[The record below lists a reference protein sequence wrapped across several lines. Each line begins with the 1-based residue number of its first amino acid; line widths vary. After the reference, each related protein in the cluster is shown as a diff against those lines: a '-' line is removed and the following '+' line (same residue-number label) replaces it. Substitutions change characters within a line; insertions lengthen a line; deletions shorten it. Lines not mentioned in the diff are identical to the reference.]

1 MSYLHCPYCEA
12 KKNAKVIVVYKA
24 LQPIDGECPDCG
36 AWIDAGQQTVKV
48 NGYADIYKG
57 AIALID
63 DMVATF
69 NRILYDLDI
78 DLKDA
83 YGEDVEVR
91 FNTSELIEKLFLPYA
106 GRTSKSNFAEALG
119 IYEDEHTWII
129 SKDGDKCED

>member
-12 KKNAKVIVVYKA
+12 KKNAKVKVVYKA

-69 NRILYDLDI
+69 NRILYD
-78 DLKDA
+78 
-83 YGEDVEVR
+83 

>member
-1 MSYLHCPYCEA
+1 MSYLHCPYCEV
-12 KKNAKVIVVYKA
+12 KKNAKVKVVYKA
-24 LQPIDGECPDCG
+24 LQPIDGKCPDCG
-36 AWIDAGQQTVKV
+36 AWIDVGQYSVIV

-63 DMVATF
+63 DMVETF
-69 NRILYDLDI
+69 NRILYDCDI
-78 DLKDA
+78 DLKDD

-119 IYEDEHTWII
+119 IDEDEHTWII

>member
-1 MSYLHCPYCEA
+1 MSYLHCPYCGIKENSKIKA
-12 KKNAKVIVVYKA
+12 VYKA
-24 LQPIDGECPDCG
+24 PLPIDRKCPDCG
-36 AWIDAGQQTVKV
+36 AWIDAGQHSIKV

-63 DMVATF
+63 AMVEMF
-69 NRILYDLDI
+69 NRILYDCDI
-78 DLKDA
+78 DLKDD

-91 FNTSELIEKLFLPYA
+91 FNTSEIIEKLFLPCA